1 MASLTWKD
9 RCVPLGGIPK
19 RACRSFLCGEAS
31 LVVFKLLE
39 SKGASSD
46 PFLGKQDLKI
56 GIMAAE
62 ERQIPTAVGMIGIK
76 ENPSLA

>member
-1 MASLTWKD
+1 M
-9 RCVPLGGIPK
+9 
-19 RACRSFLCGEAS
+19 
-31 LVVFKLLE
+31 VVFKLLE